1 MNCFSYYFEITGPLS
16 LDRLLRRWTLCDSPH
31 RSVIPNIVLLNICLA
46 WHEISCH
53 VLDPTSHYIAL
64 THIRSAIVVGGFW
77 CCCLRRRVLTFR
89 EAVVVWFG
97 GLRVSER
104 SSLPSLVEVL
114 ANSFLCLYM
123 SRPGSGGPSHA
134 AYTEQR

>member
-1 MNCFSYYFEITGPLS
+1 MQF
-16 LDRLLRRWTLCDSPH
+16 
-31 RSVIPNIVLLNICLA
+31 
-46 WHEISCH
+46 SCH

-104 SSLPSLVEVL
+104 PSLPSLVVVRRPIHFFVCAFRDQGAVGL
-114 ANSFLCLYM
+114 AMLLILNNDDKINKKYDLELKLVCPCKKVDMF
-123 SRPGSGGPSHA
+123 GSV
-134 AYTEQR
+134 

>member
-1 MNCFSYYFEITGPLS
+1 MQF
-16 LDRLLRRWTLCDSPH
+16 
-31 RSVIPNIVLLNICLA
+31 
-46 WHEISCH
+46 SCH

-104 SSLPSLVEVL
+104 PSLPSLVVVRRPIHFFVCALRDQGAVGL
-114 ANSFLCLYM
+114 AMLLILNNDADLGTDILELKLVCPCKKVDMF
-123 SRPGSGGPSHA
+123 GSV
-134 AYTEQR
+134 